1 MEGLPSNLYY
11 LISLSGGK
19 YERRNKGIIW
29 RKEI

>member
-1 MEGLPSNLYY
+1 MEGLPSFLCY

-19 YERRNKGIIW
+19 YERRNKKFSW